1 MRTGTKILRVLLAPL
16 AVAAAL
22 LCFTAAVDSLEDGQS
37 AQRLQQVEQAV
48 RRSCVSCYALEGT
61 YPPDLDYLKDRY
73 GLQIDEEEYIVRYSA
88 VAQNLMP
95 DIHVLPVPR
104 EGGEG

>member
-1 MRTGTKILRVLLAPL
+1 MRVLLAPL

-48 RRSCVSCYALEGT
+48 RRSCVSCYALDGT
-61 YPPDLDYLKDRY
+61 
-73 GLQIDEEEYIVRYSA
+73 
-88 VAQNLMP
+88 
-95 DIHVLPVPR
+95 
-104 EGGEG
+104 